1 MSEATR
7 RIRRLIESEQL
18 TCSEVGAL
26 LGLSKASASG
36 KMCGNIGWTTNDLMI
51 LADHFHVSTDY
62 LLGRTDSEE
71 VRA

>member
-1 MSEATR
+1 V
-7 RIRRLIESEQL
+7 ESEQL
-18 TCSEVGAL
+18 TCSEVGTL

-36 KMCGNIGWTTNDLMI
+36 KMVGRIGWTTNDLMI

-62 LLGRTDSEE
+62 LLGRTDREE